1 MKMMMIST
9 IILAMAAICL
19 AAFFVFWFRQQ
30 MKNEMNLLLNRLDRA
45 IEGKMEGTDL
55 DESLQA
61 AIGERLNRLV
71 EIQKAHLEETEE
83 ERDKV
88 KTLISDISHQ
98 VRTPLT
104 NIMLYTDLLREH
116 PLTEAEDKMAAQI
129 QKQAGKLDFFMKE
142 LVKTS
147 YTEAELIRLSPEMS
161 SVDELICMSLQ
172 AAELSA
178 MKKNIR
184 LEYKEELAYQS
195 KDREIGRN
203 QSCPGDLCACFDKKW
218 TQEAL
223 GNLIENAIKYSPSE
237 STIRIHVIPYE
248 SFVCIQVKDRGI
260 GIEEKEQGLIFQR
273 FYRSARVKE
282 EAGLGIGLYL
292 TREIAKKEGGYV
304 KVDSALGK
312 GSVFSLF
319 LPRYAFFEKS
329 KTVKTVTFEKE
340 PGKISLLF

>member
-1 MKMMMIST
+1 MMLIST
-9 IILAMAAICL
+9 IILAMAFICL
-19 AAFFVFWFRQQ
+19 AAFFVFWYRQQ
-30 MKNEMNLLLNRLDRA
+30 MKKEMNLLLNRLDRA
-45 IEGKMEGTDL
+45 IEGKIEETDL

-71 EIQKAHLEETEE
+71 EIQKAHLEETKK

-88 KTLISDISHQ
+88 KTLVSDISHQ

-104 NIMLYTDLLREH
+104 NIMLYTDLLREN
-116 PLTEAEDKMAAQI
+116 PLTEAEEEMAAQI

-184 LEYKEELAYQS
+184 LEYKEELSGQA
-195 KDREIGRN
+195 KGREN
-203 QSCPGDLCACFDKKW
+203 QNESCPEDLCACFDKKW

-329 KTVKTVTFEKE
+329 KSVKTVTFEKE